1 METNTRHPLFNKKT
15 LLGALLAIFAC
26 SVYAAQEQINKPVIT
41 EKTAQQVKG
50 ETKSTAN
57 NSADNVIAPV
67 ETDQA
72 TQQKPAKLTI
82 ASAALFDVIATRAKL
97 LAKKEYVAP
106 KEVELEALN
115 TIDYQDYRA
124 IRFRSE
130 QALWKDQSL
139 YEVQLFHPGFLYK
152 TPVAINTVNT
162 ENQVENLPFS
172 TDFYRYDGTAAPLE
186 QEIKQDLGDSQLGY
200 AGFRIHFP
208 LNNNEYKDE
217 VAVFQ
222 GASYFR
228 LVGPDQVYG
237 ISARG
242 LAIDTALSSG
252 EEFPTFKEF
261 WLVKPKPEE
270 THIVLYALLDSPSV
284 TGAYR
289 FEISP
294 STNTEIKTQM
304 QIFARK
310 DIQKLGIAPLTSMFY
325 HGENST
331 KFFDDYRPEVHDSDG
346 LLMQSADNKW
356 VWRALNNPQTLS
368 VTSFSYDSPKGFG
381 LAQRDRTFN
390 NYLDTE
396 AYYHDRPSLWIEPQ
410 GDWGKGRV
418 ELVEIPTDTETNDNI
433 VSYWV
438 PEKPLKAG
446 EELSFNYTLTTF
458 NSTLSMQNKAQVLR
472 TRIGSAALPGEK
484 SPPPKSHRQFTVDFS
499 GENIN
504 DLSAELKLEA
514 NLHLNSGEVRDKTVQ
529 QLPNN
534 QGWRVAFKVA
544 PEGDKPVDMRLSL
557 KLRDKEIS
565 EVWSY
570 VWYPNDV
577 Q

>member
-1 METNTRHPLFNKKT
+1 METKTRAAMYSSFKKNSVLAALLTLFVCNVSAAEEPIKQPETATPVPAKKPDTVTPASVKKPT
-15 LLGALLAIFAC
+15 LLTIPSESLF
-26 SVYAAQEQINKPVIT
+26 EVIT
-41 EKTAQQVKG
+41 A
-50 ETKSTAN
+50 
-57 NSADNVIAPV
+57 
-67 ETDQA
+67 
-72 TQQKPAKLTI
+72 
-82 ASAALFDVIATRAKL
+82 RAKQ
-97 LAKKEYVAP
+97 LAANDYVADP
-106 KEVELEALN
+106 EIAIDTLN
-115 TIDYQDYRA
+115 NISYQDYRA
-124 IRFRSE
+124 IRFR
-130 QALWKDQSL
+130 QDHAIWKDQSL

-152 TPVAINTVNT
+152 NPITINTVSNDGKV
-162 ENQVENLPFS
+162 QKLPFK
-172 TDFYRYDGTAAPLE
+172 TDYYRYDSTAAPLE
-186 QEIKQDLGDSQLGY
+186 QEISAALGSTQLGH
-200 AGFRIHFP
+200 AGFRLHFP

-228 LVGPDQVYG
+228 LVGPQQVYG

-242 LAIDTALSSG
+242 LAVDTALSSG
-252 EEFPTFKEF
+252 EEFPVFKEF
-261 WLVKPKPEE
+261 WLVKPTAED
-270 THIVLYALLDSPSV
+270 TNIVLYALLDSLSV

-310 DIQKLGIAPLTSMFY
+310 DIKKLGIAPLTSMFY

-346 LLMQSADNKW
+346 LLMQSQDDKW
-356 VWRALNNPQTLS
+356 VWRALNNPKQLS
-368 VTSFSYDSPKGFG
+368 VTSFSYDNPKGFG
-381 LAQRDRTFN
+381 LAQRDREFN

-396 AYYHDRPSLWIEPQ
+396 AHYHARPSLWIEPLAP
-410 GDWGKGRV
+410 WGHGRV

-438 PEKPLKAG
+438 PEQPLKAG
-446 EELSFNYTLTTF
+446 ETLSFGYKMSTF
-458 NSTLSMQNKAQVLR
+458 NAVLANQDKAHVLR

-484 SPPPKSHRQFTVDFS
+484 NPPPKSHRQFTVDFT
-499 GENIN
+499 GDTIN
-504 DLSAELKLEA
+504 NLSANIKLLA
-514 NLHLNSGEVRDKTVQ
+514 NLSLNSGAVSDKTVQ

-534 QGWRVAFKVA
+534 QGWRVAFKIA

-557 KLRDKEIS
+557 TLRDKEVS

>member
-1 METNTRHPLFNKKT
+1 MGTKTRAALSPSFKKSSVLAT
-15 LLGALLAIFAC
+15 LLALYICNVGAAEEPITPPETVTAEPAKKPDTVTPVSVKKPTLLTIPSERLF
-26 SVYAAQEQINKPVIT
+26 EVIT
-41 EKTAQQVKG
+41 A
-50 ETKSTAN
+50 
-57 NSADNVIAPV
+57 
-67 ETDQA
+67 
-72 TQQKPAKLTI
+72 
-82 ASAALFDVIATRAKL
+82 RAKQ
-97 LAKKEYVAP
+97 LAANDYVAAP
-106 KEVELEALN
+106 EIAIDTLN
-115 TIDYQDYRA
+115 NISYQDYRS
-124 IRFRSE
+124 IRFR
-130 QALWKDQSL
+130 QDHAVWKDESL

-152 TPVAINTVNT
+152 NPIAINTVST
-162 ENQVENLPFS
+162 DGKVQKLPFK
-172 TDFYRYDGTAAPLE
+172 TDYYRYDNTAAPLE
-186 QEIKQDLGDSQLGY
+186 QEISAALGSTQLGH
-200 AGFRIHFP
+200 AGFRLHFP

-228 LVGPDQVYG
+228 LVGPQQVYG

-242 LAIDTALSSG
+242 LAVDTALSSG
-252 EEFPTFKEF
+252 EEFPVFKEF
-261 WLVKPKPEE
+261 WLVKPTAEN
-270 THIVLYALLDSPSV
+270 TNIVLYALLDSPSV

-294 STNTEIKTQM
+294 STNTEITTQM

-310 DIQKLGIAPLTSMFY
+310 DIKKLGIAPLTSMFY

-346 LLMQSADNKW
+346 LLMQSQDDKW
-356 VWRALNNPQTLS
+356 VWRALNNPKQLS
-368 VTSFSYDSPKGFG
+368 VTSFSYDNPKGFG
-381 LAQRDRTFN
+381 LAQRDREFN

-396 AYYHDRPSLWIEPQ
+396 AHYHDRPSLWIEPLEP
-410 GDWGKGRV
+410 WGNGRV

-446 EELSFNYTLTTF
+446 ETLSFGYKMSTF
-458 NSTLSMQNKAQVLR
+458 NAVLANQNKAHVLR

-484 SPPPKSHRQFTVDFS
+484 NPPPQSHRQFTVDFTGDTINNLS
-499 GENIN
+499 PNI
-504 DLSAELKLEA
+504 KLLA
-514 NLHLNSGEVRDKTVQ
+514 NLSLNSGAVSDKTVQ

-534 QGWRVAFKVA
+534 QGWRVAFKIA

-557 KLRDKEIS
+557 TLRDKEVS

>member
-1 METNTRHPLFNKKT
+1 METKKRAALYSSLKINSVLAALLTLFVCNVGAAEEPTKQPEVAISVSDKKSDTVTSVPVKKPT
-15 LLGALLAIFAC
+15 LLTIPSERLFE
-26 SVYAAQEQINKPVIT
+26 VV
-41 EKTAQQVKG
+41 TA
-50 ETKSTAN
+50 
-57 NSADNVIAPV
+57 
-67 ETDQA
+67 
-72 TQQKPAKLTI
+72 
-82 ASAALFDVIATRAKL
+82 RAKQ
-97 LAKKEYVAP
+97 LAANAYVAAP
-106 KEVELEALN
+106 EI
-115 TIDYQDYRA
+115 TIDTLNNINYQDYRS
-124 IRFRSE
+124 IRFR
-130 QALWKDQSL
+130 QDHAIWKDESL

-152 TPVAINTVNT
+152 NPITINTVDT
-162 ENQVENLPFS
+162 DGKVENLPFK
-172 TDFYRYDGTAAPLE
+172 TDYYRYDGTAAPLE
-186 QEIKQDLGDSQLGY
+186 QEISAALGSTQLGY
-200 AGFRIHFP
+200 AGFRLHFP
-208 LNNNEYKDE
+208 LNNNKYKDE

-228 LVGPDQVYG
+228 LVGPQQVYG

-252 EEFPTFKEF
+252 EEFPVFKEF
-261 WLVKPKPEE
+261 WLVKPKAED
-270 THIVLYALLDSPSV
+270 TNIVLYALLDSPSV

-294 STNTEIKTQM
+294 STNTEIKIQM

-310 DIQKLGIAPLTSMFY
+310 DIKKLGISPLTSMFY

-346 LLMQSADNKW
+346 LLMQSNDDKW
-356 VWRALNNPQTLS
+356 VWRALNNPKQLS
-368 VTSFSYDSPKGFG
+368 VTSFSYDNPKGFG
-381 LAQRDRTFN
+381 LAQRDREFN

-396 AYYHDRPSLWIEPQ
+396 AHYHNRPSLWIEPLEP
-410 GDWGKGRV
+410 WGNGRV
-418 ELVEIPTDTETNDNI
+418 ELVEIPTDSETNDNI

-446 EELSFNYTLTTF
+446 ETLSFSYKMSTF
-458 NSTLSMQNKAQVLR
+458 NSVLTNQDKAHVLR

-484 SPPPKSHRQFTVDFS
+484 NPPPKSNRQFTVDFT
-499 GENIN
+499 GDTIN
-504 DLSAELKLEA
+504 NLSADIKLLA
-514 NLHLNSGEVRDKTVQ
+514 NLTLNSGEVRDKVVQ

-534 QGWRVAFKVA
+534 QGWRVAFKIA

-557 KLRDKEIS
+557 TLRDKEVS

>member
-1 METNTRHPLFNKKT
+1 METNTRHPRFNKKV
-15 LLGALLAIFAC
+15 LLGALLAVFAC
-26 SVYAAQEQINKPVIT
+26 SVYAAQEQVNKSAKTTTVKQDIDAATT
-41 EKTAQQVKG
+41 EKVAPNDGDKALATVNDN
-50 ETKSTAN
+50 TK
-57 NSADNVIAPV
+57 
-67 ETDQA
+67 Q
-72 TQQKPAKLTI
+72 PAKLTI
-82 ASAALFDVIATRAKL
+82 PSQELFDVIATRAKL
-97 LAKKEYVAP
+97 LAQKDYVAP
-106 KEVELEALN
+106 KEVEVEALN

-139 YEVQLFHPGFLYK
+139 YEIQLFHPGFLYK
-152 TPVAINTVNT
+152 SPVTINTVDT
-162 ENQVENLPFS
+162 ENQVEDLPFS
-172 TDFYRYDGTAAPLE
+172 TDFYRYDATAAPLE
-186 QEIKQDLGDSQLGY
+186 QELKNTQDDTQLGH

-252 EEFPTFKEF
+252 EEFPIFKEF
-261 WLVKPKPEE
+261 WLVKPKPEA
-270 THIVLYALLDSPSV
+270 TTVVLYALLDSPSV
-284 TGAYR
+284 AGAYR

-310 DIQKLGIAPLTSMFY
+310 DIEKLGIAPLTSMFY

-346 LLMQSADNKW
+346 LLMQSQNDQW

-368 VTSFSYDSPKGFG
+368 VTSFSYENPKGFG

-418 ELVEIPTDTETNDNI
+418 ELVEIPTNTETNDNI

-438 PEKPLKAG
+438 PEKPMKAG
-446 EELSFNYTLTTF
+446 EQLSFNYTLTTF
-458 NSTLSMQNKAQVLR
+458 NSTLSTQNKAQVLR
-472 TRIGSAALPGEK
+472 TRIGSAALPGEDN
-484 SPPPKSHRQFTVDFS
+484 PPPESHRQFTVDFT

-504 DLSAELKLEA
+504 ELSAELALTA
-514 NLHLNSGEVRDKTVQ
+514 NLQLNSGEVTDKTVQ

-570 VWYPNDV
+570 VWYPNDI

>member
-1 METNTRHPLFNKKT
+1 MKT
-15 LLGALLAIFAC
+15 LTQRALHLPMKRKTLVGILLSVCACNAI
-26 SVYAAQEQINKPVIT
+26 AAQEPKEPDVATDIVTKQVTTQEPEQKQT
-41 EKTAQQVKG
+41 EVTEIQ
-50 ETKSTAN
+50 SN
-57 NSADNVIAPV
+57 
-67 ETDQA
+67 
-72 TQQKPAKLTI
+72 TQPTLFTVSSEK
-82 ASAALFDVIATRAKL
+82 LFDVISARAKQ
-97 LAKKEYVAP
+97 LAANEYIPPQDIAI
-106 KEVELEALN
+106 EALQSIN
-115 TIDYQDYRA
+115 YQDYRA
-124 IRFRSE
+124 IRFRQE
-130 QALWKDQSL
+130 QAIWKGESL

-152 TPVAINTVNT
+152 NPVTINTVNSDAH
-162 ENQVENLPFS
+162 VKSVPFK
-172 TDFYRYDGTAAPLE
+172 TDFYRYDATAAPLE
-186 QEIKQDLGDSQLGY
+186 QEITAALGNTQLGH
-200 AGFRIHFP
+200 AGFRVHFP
-208 LNNNEYKDE
+208 LNNTQYKDE

-252 EEFPTFKEF
+252 EEFPVFKEF
-261 WLVKPKPEE
+261 WLVKPKAED
-270 THIVLYALLDSPSV
+270 TNIVIYALLDSPSV
-284 TGAYR
+284 AGAYR

-294 STNTEIKTQM
+294 STQTEITTQM

-310 DIQKLGIAPLTSMFY
+310 DIKKLGVAPLTSMFY

-346 LLMQSADNKW
+346 LLIQSTDNQW
-356 VWRALNNPQTLS
+356 VWRALNNPQQLS
-368 VTSFSYDSPKGFG
+368 VTAFSYTNPKGFG
-381 LAQRDRTFN
+381 LAQRDREFN

-396 AYYHDRPSLWIEPQ
+396 AHYHARPSFWVKPI
-410 GDWGKGRV
+410 GDWGKGHV

-438 PEKPLKAG
+438 PEKQLKAG
-446 EELSFNYTLTTF
+446 ESMSFNYSLETF
-458 NSTLSMQNKAQVLR
+458 NSTVAEQSKASVLR
-472 TRIGSAALPGEK
+472 TRIGSAALPGEQN
-484 SPPPKSHRQFTVDFS
+484 PPPKSHRQFTVDFT

-504 DLSAELKLEA
+504 QLSADLILQA
-514 NLHLNSGEVRDKTVQ
+514 NLELSSGTVSDKTVH

-534 QGWRVAFKVA
+534 QGWRVAFKIA

-570 VWYPNDV
+570 VWYPNDI

>member
-1 METNTRHPLFNKKT
+1 METKKRAALYSSLKINSVLAALLTLFVCNVGAAEEPTKQPEVAASVPNKKSDSVTSAPVKKPT
-15 LLGALLAIFAC
+15 LLTIPSERLFE
-26 SVYAAQEQINKPVIT
+26 VV
-41 EKTAQQVKG
+41 TA
-50 ETKSTAN
+50 
-57 NSADNVIAPV
+57 
-67 ETDQA
+67 
-72 TQQKPAKLTI
+72 
-82 ASAALFDVIATRAKL
+82 RAKQ
-97 LAKKEYVAP
+97 LAANAYVAAP
-106 KEVELEALN
+106 EISIDTLN
-115 TIDYQDYRA
+115 NINYQDYRA
-124 IRFRSE
+124 IRFR
-130 QALWKDQSL
+130 QDHAIWKDESL

-152 TPVAINTVNT
+152 NPININTVNT
-162 ENQVENLPFS
+162 DGKVKNLPFK
-172 TDFYRYDGTAAPLE
+172 TDYYRYDGTAAPLE
-186 QEIKQDLGDSQLGY
+186 QEISAALGSTQLGY
-200 AGFRIHFP
+200 AGFRLHFP
-208 LNNNEYKDE
+208 LNNNKYKDE

-228 LVGPDQVYG
+228 LVGPQQVYG

-252 EEFPTFKEF
+252 EEFPVFKEF
-261 WLVKPKPEE
+261 WLVKPKAED
-270 THIVLYALLDSPSV
+270 TNIVLYALLDSPSV

-310 DIQKLGIAPLTSMFY
+310 DIKKLGISPLTSMFY

-346 LLMQSADNKW
+346 LLMQSNDDKW
-356 VWRALNNPQTLS
+356 VWRALNNPKQLS
-368 VTSFSYDSPKGFG
+368 VTSFSYDNPKGFG
-381 LAQRDRTFN
+381 LAQRDREFN

-396 AYYHDRPSLWIEPQ
+396 AHYHNRPSLWIEPLEP
-410 GDWGKGRV
+410 WGNGRV
-418 ELVEIPTDTETNDNI
+418 ELVEIPTDSETNDNI

-446 EELSFNYTLTTF
+446 ETLSFSYKMSTF
-458 NSTLSMQNKAQVLR
+458 NSVLTNQDKAHVLR

-484 SPPPKSHRQFTVDFS
+484 NPPPKSNRQFTVDFT
-499 GENIN
+499 GDTIN
-504 DLSAELKLEA
+504 NLSADMKLLA
-514 NLHLNSGEVRDKTVQ
+514 NLTLNSGEVRDKVVQ

-534 QGWRVAFKVA
+534 QGWRVAFKIA

-557 KLRDKEIS
+557 TLCDKEVS

>member
-1 METNTRHPLFNKKT
+1 MGTKTRAALSPSFKKSSVLAT
-15 LLGALLAIFAC
+15 LLALYICNVGAAEEPITPPETVTAEPAKKPDTVTPVSVKKPTLLTIPSERLF
-26 SVYAAQEQINKPVIT
+26 EVIT
-41 EKTAQQVKG
+41 A
-50 ETKSTAN
+50 
-57 NSADNVIAPV
+57 
-67 ETDQA
+67 
-72 TQQKPAKLTI
+72 
-82 ASAALFDVIATRAKL
+82 RAKQ
-97 LAKKEYVAP
+97 LAANDYVAAP
-106 KEVELEALN
+106 EIAIDTLN
-115 TIDYQDYRA
+115 NISYQDYRS
-124 IRFRSE
+124 IRFR
-130 QALWKDQSL
+130 QDHAIWKDESL

-152 TPVAINTVNT
+152 NPIAINTVST
-162 ENQVENLPFS
+162 DGKVQKLPFK
-172 TDFYRYDGTAAPLE
+172 TDYYRYDNTAAPLE
-186 QEIKQDLGDSQLGY
+186 QEISAALGSTQLGH
-200 AGFRIHFP
+200 AGFRLHFP

-228 LVGPDQVYG
+228 LVGPQQVYG

-242 LAIDTALSSG
+242 LAVDTALSSG
-252 EEFPTFKEF
+252 EEFPVFKEF
-261 WLVKPKPEE
+261 WLVKPTAEN
-270 THIVLYALLDSPSV
+270 TNIVLYALLDSPSV

-294 STNTEIKTQM
+294 STNTEITTQM

-310 DIQKLGIAPLTSMFY
+310 DIKKLGIAPLTSMFY

-346 LLMQSADNKW
+346 LLMQSQDDKW
-356 VWRALNNPQTLS
+356 VWRALNNPKQLS
-368 VTSFSYDSPKGFG
+368 VTSFSYDNPKGFG
-381 LAQRDRTFN
+381 LAQRDREFN

-396 AYYHDRPSLWIEPQ
+396 AHYHDRPSLWIEPLEP
-410 GDWGKGRV
+410 WGNGRV

-446 EELSFNYTLTTF
+446 ETLSFGYKMSTF
-458 NSTLSMQNKAQVLR
+458 NAVLANQNKAHVLR

-484 SPPPKSHRQFTVDFS
+484 NPPPQSHRQFTVDFTGDTINNLS
-499 GENIN
+499 PNI
-504 DLSAELKLEA
+504 KLLA
-514 NLHLNSGEVRDKTVQ
+514 NLSLNSGAVSDKTVQ

-534 QGWRVAFKVA
+534 QGWRVAFKIA

-557 KLRDKEIS
+557 TLRDKEVS